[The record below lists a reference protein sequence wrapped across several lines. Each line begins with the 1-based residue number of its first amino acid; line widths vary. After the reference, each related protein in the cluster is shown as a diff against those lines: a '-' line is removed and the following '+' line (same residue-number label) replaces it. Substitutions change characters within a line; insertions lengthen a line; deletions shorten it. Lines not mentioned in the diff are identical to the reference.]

1 MLKTILVLKK
11 VDNILKIF
19 LNTIRITKN
28 IPIDIIDFWIFR
40 KSKRL
45 FIILFN
51 GEVVFFCKMDSTKGS
66 KRAKLKDSNNAVIN
80 TKKNNINTYGL
91 NGFNNLISILINFFS
106 YTYDFFAIT
115 LINSRSLEYIK
126 FASLNTE

>member
-115 LINSRSLEYIK
+115 LINSRS
-126 FASLNTE
+126 